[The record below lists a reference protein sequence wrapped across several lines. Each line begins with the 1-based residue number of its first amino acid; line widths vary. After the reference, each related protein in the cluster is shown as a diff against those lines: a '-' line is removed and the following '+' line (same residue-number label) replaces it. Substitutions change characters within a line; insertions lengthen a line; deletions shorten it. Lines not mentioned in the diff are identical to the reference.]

1 MKWFWEQF
9 AQSNIISGLLSLGIW
24 GAIVY
29 LAIVGLPIPDILYVG
44 GTTVIAF
51 FFGTKQGKVEGRLQV
66 LRDVNLQR
74 RKDAGKQYLR
84 N

>member
-66 LRDVNLQR
+66 LRDFNTR
-74 RKDAGKQYLR
+74 RKHEENNEHSR